1 MWATY
6 VDDRP
11 TGATTAAKMSLA
23 DTTCG
28 GVWDELSAWLSSTCT
43 AEGSPWNWH
52 ARDHAPGQQTARER
66 PNNSSRCTHRLRNKL
81 RGGGRGP
88 RRASDGSAGG
98 TRLSLYGG
106 QAGRWAGAV
115 GCGRTG
121 RQAAG
126 RWRER
131 RRQQRSRPLV
141 GEKEDVVLLAGAFT
155 AGRSDSRSCSLLR
168 LSSSSS
174 STMSEVWTGLL
185 LGGEGKASDG
195 ARTRTRAGGGQGTPS
210 QCSLGTAPAEC
221 SLFPAGRN
229 ANRDP
234 CGPLRL
240 HPADHC
246 RLRWVEITGAGIRC
260 NKTQRRLAWH
270 ALCLRCREPA
280 AG

>member
-1 MWATY
+1 MGYLRTGVQGQQCSVGASSRGAGWPSMWATY

-28 GVWDELSAWLSSTCT
+28 GIWDELSAWLSSTCT

-66 PNNSSRCTHRLRNKL
+66 PNNSSRCTHRLRNEL
-81 RGGGRGP
+81 RGGGGGP

-98 TRLSLYGG
+98 ARLSLYGG

-141 GEKEDVVLLAGAFT
+141 GEKEGVVLLAGAFT
-155 AGRSDSRSCSLLR
+155 AGRSDSRSCSLR
-168 LSSSSS
+168 LSSSSSS
-174 STMSEVWTGLL
+174 STMSEVWTAAGRR
-185 LGGEGKASDG
+185 GKGERWGTHSDEG
-195 ARTRTRAGGGQGTPS
+195 WGRAGYSKPV
-210 QCSLGTAPAEC
+210 L
-221 SLFPAGRN
+221 
-229 ANRDP
+229 
-234 CGPLRL
+234 
-240 HPADHC
+240 
-246 RLRWVEITGAGIRC
+246 TGHRTG
-260 NKTQRRLAWH
+260 
-270 ALCLRCREPA
+270 
-280 AG
+280 